1 MVKLCLPCLESLD
14 LFDESLLED
23 APDSLLEL
31 DDELSISD
39 DGSLFV
45 SLTWSV

>member
-14 LFDESLLED
+14 LLDESFLED
-23 APDSLLEL
+23 DPDSLLEP
-31 DDELSISD
+31 DDELCFSD

>member
-14 LFDESLLED
+14 FLNESFLED
-23 APDSLLEL
+23 VPDSLLEH

-39 DGSLFV
+39 DGLLFV
-45 SLTWSV
+45 SLTWSD